1 MNRFRY
7 KLYEFMQGRRGMDQL
22 NHFLI
27 RTALIML
34 VVALLFRRIEIL
46 YLLTYYGGLLILFY
60 GYFRMLSRNIY
71 KREIENN
78 KFLSWKYKRGKNNGF
93 QQQYSHV
100 DFERY
105 VYFQC
110 PACGQKMRAPRKK
123 GKIRIQCH
131 SCGNSFEKKV

>member
-7 KLYEFMQGRRGMDQL
+7 KLYEFMQGRRCMDQL

-27 RTALIML
+27 RTALVML
-34 VVALLFRRIEIL
+34 IAALLFRRIEIL
-46 YLLTYYGGLLILFY
+46 YILTYYGGLLILFY

-78 KFLSWKYKRGKNNGF
+78 KFLSWKYKHGKNTGF

-110 PACGQKMRAPRKK
+110 PSCGQKMRAPRKK

>member
-27 RTALIML
+27 RAALIML
-34 VVALLFRRIEIL
+34 LVALLCRRITIL
-46 YLLTYYGGLLILFY
+46 YILTYYGGLFILLY

-71 KREIENN
+71 KREMENN
-78 KFLSWKYKRGKNNGF
+78 KFLAWRYKRDQKKGN
-93 QQQYSHV
+93 QQQYQNV
-100 DFERY
+100 DFERF

-110 PACGQKMRAPRKK
+110 PSCGQKMRAPRKK

-131 SCGNSFEKKV
+131 SCGTSFEKKV

>member
-7 KLYEFMQGRRGMDQL
+7 KLYQFMQGRRGMDQL

-27 RTALIML
+27 RAALVML
-34 VVALLFRRIEIL
+34 IASLLFRQISIL
-46 YLLTYYGGLLILFY
+46 YILTYYGGLLILFY

-71 KREIENN
+71 KREREYNH
-78 KFLSWKYKRGKNNGF
+78 FLAWKYKYGRNKGF
-93 QQQYSHV
+93 QQFYQNA
-100 DFERY
+100 DFERF

-123 GKIRIQCH
+123 GKIRIYCH
-131 SCGNSFEKKV
+131 NCGNSFEKKV

>member
-27 RTALIML
+27 RAALIML
-34 VVALLFRRIEIL
+34 LVALLCRRITIL
-46 YLLTYYGGLLILFY
+46 YILTYYGGLFILFY

-71 KREIENN
+71 KREMENN
-78 KFLSWKYKRGKNNGF
+78 KFLAWRYKRNQKKGY
-93 QQQYSHV
+93 QQQYQNV
-100 DFERY
+100 DFERF

-110 PACGQKMRAPRKK
+110 PSCGQKMRVPRKK

-131 SCGNSFEKKV
+131 SCGTSFEKKV

>member
-27 RTALIML
+27 RAALIML
-34 VVALLFRRIEIL
+34 LVALLCRRITIL
-46 YLLTYYGGLLILFY
+46 YILTYYGGLFILFY

-71 KREIENN
+71 KREMENN
-78 KFLSWKYKRGKNNGF
+78 KFLAWRYKRNQKRGY
-93 QQQYSHV
+93 QQQYQNV
-100 DFERY
+100 DFEHY
-105 VYFQC
+105 AYFQC

-123 GKIRIQCH
+123 GKIRVRCH
-131 SCGNSFEKKV
+131 GCGNSFEKKV